1 VQYVQHVTAMQR
13 IARGAIIRRR
23 YKDNRQGAIRVQA
36 VMRGA
41 IERKR
46 YKYVDT
52 TVTFTTVTLLTHYST
67 VNGDVAVSIGNTVT

>member
-23 YKDNRQGAIRVQA
+23 YKDNRQGAIKVQA

-46 YKYVDT
+46 YKYVAQP
-52 TVTFTTVTLLTHYST
+52 LLSLQILSY
-67 VNGDVAVSIGNTVT
+67 I